1 VEQVADIDDE
11 VMEKFLEGG
20 ATGVEVVSAQLL
32 LHAIRRYAY
41 ACATHAIHTPR
52 MQGWRSSVPNSCSMP
67 YAGTHTHVL
76 RIRSACATLK
86 EDSREV
92 AHAERILSACV
103 AHAEGM
109 RSV

>member
-41 ACATHAIHTPR
+41 ACATHTLR
-52 MQGWRSSVPNSCSMP
+52 MRHAQGGSVCQVSLKLLV
-67 YAGTHTHVL
+67 YA
-76 RIRSACATLK
+76 A
-86 EDSREV
+86 
-92 AHAERILSACV
+92 
-103 AHAEGM
+103 
-109 RSV
+109 